1 VRSGPKEKDDGGVA
15 ELTEG
20 GMSKRSI
27 PLPRIDQV
35 VDLTVRCELL
45 SFLDAYSGYHQI
57 SLTKVDQLATTFVT
71 PYDYFFYVKMSFR
84 LKNMGATYQWCM
96 QLCFRGQIGHKL
108 EVYVNDIMV
117 KSRKSGS
124 LITDLEETFNNL

>member
-71 PYDYFFYVKMSFR
+71 PYDYFFLCENVIQTKEHGGYIPVVHAVVFQR
-84 LKNMGATYQWCM
+84 ANMAQTRG
-96 QLCFRGQIGHKL
+96 LCQRHHGKISKERQPHHQP
-108 EVYVNDIMV
+108 
-117 KSRKSGS
+117 
-124 LITDLEETFNNL
+124 

>member
-27 PLPRIDQV
+27 PLPHIDQV

-84 LKNMGATYQWCM
+84 LKNMGGYIPVVHAVVFQRANRAQTRG
-96 QLCFRGQIGHKL
+96 LCQRHHGKISKERQPHH
-108 EVYVNDIMV
+108 
-117 KSRKSGS
+117 RP
-124 LITDLEETFNNL
+124 